1 MESILNQ
8 NGMSINQN
16 QSLRMTCK
24 ILCDSTV
31 HTHHFIIAKRPDMI
45 FIDKEHNEY
54 QIIDFG
60 SPYDTRVDDKEV
72 EKIEKHLNLAGEL
85 KKVWNMKVTLVPL
98 VVGTLGNPAKA
109 LQKRLKNIGIE
120 KTKITE
126 LQKTVLIHTSK
137 IL

>member
-1 MESILNQ
+1 
-8 NGMSINQN
+8 
-16 QSLRMTCK
+16 
-24 ILCDSTV
+24 
-31 HTHHFIIAKRPDMI
+31 MI

-98 VVGTLGNPAKA
+98 VVGTLGSPAKA
-109 LQKRLKNIGIE
+109 LQKRLKNIGTE
-120 KTKITE
+120 NTKITE

-137 IL
+137 ILWKVVQVW